1 MPYTYLDHEADVGIR
16 ASGASVEEAFEEG
29 AKAMLNV
36 MWDISTI
43 EERQNVSIECEAR
56 DVPELFVEMLNEILF
71 KQGVEELA
79 LARLKI
85 DEIKKKEKQKNKI

>member
-16 ASGASVEEAFEEG
+16 AIGDTLEEAFQEG

-43 EERQNVSIECEAR
+43 EERQNVSIES
-56 DVPELFVEMLNEILF
+56 
-71 KQGVEELA
+71 
-79 LARLKI
+79 
-85 DEIKKKEKQKNKI
+85 